1 MSKIQEIIE
10 GYCEGHYHLEFSKDH
25 FPAMIAEIKKEMIA
39 EIRNKPN
46 TWEDAVEAILELWI

>member
-10 GYCEGHYHLEFSKDH
+10 GYCEGHQHLEFSKDD

-39 EIRNKPN
+39 EIMNNPH
-46 TWEDAVEAILELWI
+46 TWDSNAIEAIESF